1 MELTEKIKNFL
12 NEYRSG
18 CKRSDDHRD
27 SGLPHDIPEVE
38 RIDNLPYGPDEKWH
52 TLDVYLPKKKVHP
65 SLSLLISTV
74 VAGFTVQKKLTNIMA
89 WV

>member
-27 SGLPHDIPEVE
+27 SDLPHDIPEVE
-38 RIDNLPYGPDEKWH
+38 RIDNLPYGPDE
-52 TLDVYLPKKKVHP
+52 
-65 SLSLLISTV
+65 
-74 VAGFTVQKKLTNIMA
+74 
-89 WV
+89 